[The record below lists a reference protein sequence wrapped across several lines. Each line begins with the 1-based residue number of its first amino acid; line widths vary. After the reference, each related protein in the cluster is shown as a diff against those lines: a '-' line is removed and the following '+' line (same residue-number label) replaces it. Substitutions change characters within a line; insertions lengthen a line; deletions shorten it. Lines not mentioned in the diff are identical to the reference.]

1 MKLKEND
8 TVVIVGGGPAGAFFA
23 IHFLRLAKLRGLD
36 ADLVIIEK
44 KGEGGPGEAF
54 PYLSCREG
62 CNYCAG
68 GLSPKLTE
76 ALEEEGLFLPEDII
90 AGTIRS
96 LTIHGHWKNIELRVP
111 EDKKMYAV
119 FRGSRPKGRIN
130 QERNF
135 DSFLLE
141 KAREA
146 GAKVIFGDVYDV
158 SYSEEGKP
166 IVLYRPATRGGEF
179 GGESGRV
186 IEASFLVLA
195 GGVNQALG
203 RPIDN
208 DPFWDDVLKAVPG

>member
-8 TVVIVGGGPAGAFFA
+8 TVVIVGGG
-23 IHFLRLAKLRGLD
+23 
-36 ADLVIIEK
+36 
-44 KGEGGPGEAF
+44 
-54 PYLSCREG
+54 
-62 CNYCAG
+62 
-68 GLSPKLTE
+68 GLSPKLAE
-76 ALEEEGLFLPEDII
+76 ALEEEGLFLPKDII

-111 EDKKMYAV
+111 ENKKMYAV

-130 QERNF
+130 QDRNF

-166 IVLYRPATRGGEF
+166 IVLYRPAKS
-179 GGESGRV
+179 GGESGG
-186 IEASFLVLA
+186 EADRATGGRFLVLA
-195 GGVNQALG
+195 GGVN
-203 RPIDN
+203 
-208 DPFWDDVLKAVPG
+208 